1 MDSGFNL
8 RSNLWEMKDR
18 FTDVSL
24 VCGKGKHKEVVRAH
38 KIILAGLYFL
48 KFNVFFRIKFS
59 QVKQTRRNDFF
70 FTLIYAKNRFPKTSK
85 VSCVSIILKQSSYFS
100 KSYFQKF
107 QIIVSLLNRCKF
119 SNNSLIEAES

>member
-48 KFNVFFRIKFS
+48 KFNVFFRITFY
-59 QVKQTRRNDFF
+59 QVKQTRKNDF
-70 FTLIYAKNRFPKTSK
+70 L
-85 VSCVSIILKQSSYFS
+85 LKFMQ
-100 KSYFQKF
+100 KIDFQKRQRF
-107 QIIVSLLNRCKF
+107 L
-119 SNNSLIEAES
+119 ATP

>member
-48 KFNVFFRIKFS
+48 KFNVFFRITLS

-70 FTLIYAKNRFPKTSK
+70 TLNYAKN
-85 VSCVSIILKQSSYFS
+85 
-100 KSYFQKF
+100 
-107 QIIVSLLNRCKF
+107 
-119 SNNSLIEAES
+119 